1 MFRHFI
7 YVRSRSPASTN
18 TPSAFPFH
26 HKDKK
31 KDTTLRCVVSPK
43 QSVGNRCWNATNIVS
58 TKTFRF
64 FAMQIYKLFLYRSC
78 DLLFFSHIPIDVSHQ
93 TGVRNNREIV
103 VICLFCRRLF
113 DKIEHF
119 LLTLSEF
126 RLRHVSVMISDILG
140 VGRGKN

>member
-7 YVRSRSPASTN
+7 YIRSRSPASTN

-64 FAMQIYKLFLYRSC
+64 FALQIYKLFLYRSC
-78 DLLFFSHIPIDVSHQ
+78 DLLFFSPLFNNIRIYTIKKGGTTLAMFRPSLSVSPPCCYRAS
-93 TGVRNNREIV
+93 GG
-103 VICLFCRRLF
+103 LSARRLF
-113 DKIEHF
+113 F
-119 LLTLSEF
+119 FSTFSGVLSGNAM
-126 RLRHVSVMISDILG
+126 L
-140 VGRGKN
+140 